1 MSSLVNSDVR
11 QREMVTFDG
20 TAAVARAES
29 TRGVA
34 FVGGESTDGSIA
46 PARGDHL
53 AKPGMPRILKS
64 SAVKSRRGAE
74 MPGTWERGTR
84 SLPLPVDA
92 PPKTPG
98 KP

>member
-1 MSSLVNSDVR
+1 MSLFVNSDVL

-20 TAAVARAES
+20 TAAVVWVES

-34 FVGGESTDGSIA
+34 LRRRRIDGSIA
-46 PARGDHL
+46 PVRGDHL